1 MNAVFE
7 QRSKLAM
14 QEHASSVASVA
25 SYATSVGLVL
35 GKTLDFL
42 NTNAAACGV
51 ILGFLTFIVNW
62 YYKRQAVNS
71 IKDNG
76 MRRRKTD
83 FETLD

>member
-1 MNAVFE
+1 MNAVFD
-7 QRSKLAM
+7 QRSRPAM
-14 QEHASSVASVA
+14 QEHASSVASIA

-51 ILGFLTFIVNW
+51 ILGFLTFLVNW
-62 YYKRQAVNS
+62 YYKRQAVES

-83 FETLD
+83 FENLE

>member
-1 MNAVFE
+1 MNAVLE
-7 QRSKLAM
+7 HRSKQAM
-14 QEHASSVASVA
+14 QDHASSVATIA

-51 ILGFLTFIVNW
+51 ILGFLTFLVNW
-62 YYKRQAVNS
+62 YYKRAALKG
-71 IKDNG
+71 IEDNG

-83 FETLD
+83 FEELG